1 MQKPCIALPWRGPFL
16 NKKGATNEDSFHT
29 RRRIKK
35 GLQMKS
41 EMQANQALANM
52 AEERMRW
59 VAVLGEKPASKRPAP
74 RKGFRS
80 LVFGF

>member
-1 MQKPCIALPWRGPFL
+1 
-16 NKKGATNEDSFHT
+16 
-29 RRRIKK
+29 
-35 GLQMKS
+35 MKS
-41 EMQANQALANM
+41 EMQANQALANP

-74 RKGFRS
+74 RKGFWS